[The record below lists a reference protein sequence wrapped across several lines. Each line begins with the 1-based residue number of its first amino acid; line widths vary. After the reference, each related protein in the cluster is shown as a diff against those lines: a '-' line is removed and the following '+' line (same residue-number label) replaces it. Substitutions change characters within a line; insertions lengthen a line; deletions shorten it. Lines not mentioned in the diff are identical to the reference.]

1 MLLEFDGTFI
11 FALISFIIFVFLMN
25 LILYKP
31 VTKIISERQK
41 FYDKNLSIVT
51 SSKQKAQDT
60 LKAKEDE
67 IFGAKLEASNILKEM
82 QIKTK
87 ADKEFA
93 LQNKKDEIQNKLS
106 KNLDELHQN
115 KQNVKDELKAE
126 METYVKLA
134 VSKILDEE
142 G

>member
-67 IFGAKLEASNILKEM
+67 IFGAKLEASNILKDM

-115 KQNVKDELKAE
+115 KQNVKDELKQE

>member
-1 MLLEFDGTFI
+1 
-11 FALISFIIFVFLMN
+11 MN

-67 IFGAKLEASNILKEM
+67 IFGAKLEASNILKDM

-115 KQNVKDELKAE
+115 KQNVKDELKQE

>member
-11 FALISFIIFVFLMN
+11 FALISFIIFVSLMN

-31 VTKIISERQK
+31 ISKIINERQK

-51 SSKQKAQDT
+51 TSKQKASDV
-60 LKAKEDE
+60 LKSRDE
-67 IFGAKLEASNILKEM
+67 AILGAKVEASNILKNM
-82 QIKTK
+82 QEKTK
-87 ADKEFA
+87 ANKELV
-93 LQNKKDEIQNKLS
+93 LQNKKDEIKNLLS
-106 KNLDELHQN
+106 KNADELCQN
-115 KQNVKDELKAE
+115 KQNIKEELKQE
-126 METYVKLA
+126 METYVKMA

>member
-115 KQNVKDELKAE
+115 KQNVKDELKQE